1 MSRRSLAAAAAVAA
15 ALFTPRPAQA
25 IPVFAHR
32 YDLSC
37 QACHTVVPHLTAL
50 GEQFLGLGYRLPGVT
65 PRGTFPVAVK
75 VQLEYAGDGGEALPK
90 AVVDEI
96 ELLTGGSIGK
106 RGSYFAEQYV
116 VDGGVP
122 GRARDLWAG
131 WRATPDGARI
141 PVNVRAGQFTL
152 NLPVDPETF
161 RETTDHYAIWDQTAG
176 DNPFTFFE
184 PKTGLSASFG
194 DEGRGLSASLAAV
207 RGHEPGSGLPAHGID
222 RELYVQHASSHVVFS
237 AYRYDGT
244 RRIDDAGDRF
254 WRAGYGV
261 TVAGART
268 RFDAAY
274 QHGFDT
280 HANADGAL
288 RSSGGFAQLRY
299 ELTPRAFAIVRY
311 DGTQDT
317 AFSRALIGGFGYRV
331 ARNMRFTVFDTVH
344 HDTATGAR
352 RNSLSTALL
361 FAY

>member
-1 MSRRSLAAAAAVAA
+1 MLGAPMSRRSLAAAAAVAA

-50 GEQFLGLGYRLPGVT
+50 GEQFLGLGYRLP
-65 PRGTFPVAVK
+65 
-75 VQLEYAGDGGEALPK
+75 
-90 AVVDEI
+90 
-96 ELLTGGSIGK
+96 
-106 RGSYFAEQYV
+106 
-116 VDGGVP
+116 
-122 GRARDLWAG
+122 
-131 WRATPDGARI
+131 
-141 PVNVRAGQFTL
+141 
-152 NLPVDPETF
+152 
-161 RETTDHYAIWDQTAG
+161 
-176 DNPFTFFE
+176 
-184 PKTGLSASFG
+184 GLSASFG

-299 ELTPRAFAIVRY
+299 ELTPRAFAIVR
-311 DGTQDT
+311 
-317 AFSRALIGGFGYRV
+317 
-331 ARNMRFTVFDTVH
+331 
-344 HDTATGAR
+344 
-352 RNSLSTALL
+352 
-361 FAY
+361 